1 MAEKFYP
8 KDNKISKNSSNP
20 NIPQNLSLN
29 KINEEED
36 KYSSNEEDEK
46 LGYNSNYKLNQ
57 KNKSNTDIQLI
68 EDISLKSKASTVST
82 SVSQNEVYLESNHI
96 SPLKINSETNMRR
109 SSYSQYQNPT
119 FIRQRLNST
128 PVTNYFQGMEYYL
141 RGKEPEKNDYQKSLN
156 YIEKEKFYKLSL
168 ESMNMKYKSFD
179 LSEQKKFLTNQ
190 YSKMIDDTDIK
201 INNNNLVNNP
211 QGKINQI
218 NIENKI
224 QNSTINNIN
233 IINNQPMIMQLP
245 LNYDNNNGLGKFDMP
260 IYYLRYCDFESKYK
274 FFIFKIF
281 LFYRLQK
288 WYTNIPI

>member
-1 MAEKFYP
+1 MAEQFYP

-29 KINEEED
+29 KIEEEED

-46 LGYNSNYKLNQ
+46 LGYNSIYKLNQ
-57 KNKSNTDIQLI
+57 RNKSNTDIQQN

-82 SVSQNEVYLESNHI
+82 SVSQNETYSESNYI
-96 SPLKINSETNMRR
+96 SPLTLNSETNMRKL
-109 SSYSQYQNPT
+109 SYSQYQSPT

-156 YIEKEKFYKLSL
+156 YIEKEKFYKISL
-168 ESMNMKYKSFD
+168 EAMNMKYKSFD
-179 LSEQKKFLTNQ
+179 LSEQRKFLTNQ
-190 YSKMIDDTDIK
+190 YPKMIDDTDIK
-201 INNNNLVNNP
+201 INNNNLMNNP
-211 QGKINQI
+211 QGKISQI

-245 LNYDNNNGLGKFDMP
+245 PNYDNNNGIGKFDMP
-260 IYYLRYCDFESKYK
+260 IYYLRYCDLESKYN
-274 FFIFKIF
+274 FFIF
-281 LFYRLQK
+281 
-288 WYTNIPI
+288 